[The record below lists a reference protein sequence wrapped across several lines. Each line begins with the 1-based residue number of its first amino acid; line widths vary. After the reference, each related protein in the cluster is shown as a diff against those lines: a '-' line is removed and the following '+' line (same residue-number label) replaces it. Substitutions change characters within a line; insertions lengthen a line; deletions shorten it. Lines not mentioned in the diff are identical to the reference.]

1 MSDKNDEPKL
11 VLVNRLCPM
20 SKFIPFGRYL
30 LSLKNLQKNKFLL
43 RKNPAL
49 SFRTI
54 QLTKRTKNIVQ
65 KLLQDIDVTFEE
77 IGALNEDER
86 NVINQIVEKT

>member
-43 RKNPAL
+43 QYPVL